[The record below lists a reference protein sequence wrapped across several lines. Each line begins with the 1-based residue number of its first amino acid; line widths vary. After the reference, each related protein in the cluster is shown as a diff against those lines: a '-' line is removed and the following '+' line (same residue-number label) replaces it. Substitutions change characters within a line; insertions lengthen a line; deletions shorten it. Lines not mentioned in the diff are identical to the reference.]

1 MEEIHSLM
9 SGTLHHE
16 EMNLTDKQW
25 NEYWLTFDENGDG
38 NCYVSS
44 VPAIMKTYDIWRY
57 EKVNNEH
64 TKAIF
69 DTDKTKF

>member
-38 NCYVSS
+38 TLSLNEFKQ
-44 VPAIMKTYDIWRY
+44 AIPFLNK
-57 EKVNNEH
+57 
-64 TKAIF
+64 
-69 DTDKTKF
+69 